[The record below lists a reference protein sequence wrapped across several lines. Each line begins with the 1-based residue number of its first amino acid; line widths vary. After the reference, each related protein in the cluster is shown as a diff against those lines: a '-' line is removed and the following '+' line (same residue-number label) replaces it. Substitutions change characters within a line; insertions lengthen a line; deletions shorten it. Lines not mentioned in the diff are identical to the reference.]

1 MACLLQLP
9 HNRGFAKAEKLT
21 ALIPEYE
28 SWADLDPLCI
38 RLQMALGAQ
47 DYDKALEII
56 NDIGIRACCFK
67 AKQFKKFQH
76 V

>member
-9 HNRGFAKAEKLT
+9 NEQNFEKAKKLT
-21 ALIPEYE
+21 ALIPEYD

-38 RLQMALGAQ
+38 RLQIALGAQ

-56 NDIGIRACCFK
+56 NDLGEDMLIYDSNY
-67 AKQFKKFQH
+67 
-76 V
+76 